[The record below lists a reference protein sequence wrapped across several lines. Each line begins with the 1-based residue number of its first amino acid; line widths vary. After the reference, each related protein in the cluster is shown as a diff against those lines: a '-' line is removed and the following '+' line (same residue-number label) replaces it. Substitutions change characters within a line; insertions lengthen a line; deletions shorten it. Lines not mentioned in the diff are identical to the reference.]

1 MKKYTFSEAR
11 KNLADLLEKAK
22 KGEKILITRKDG
34 SIFEIKALKTKRSP
48 LDVKGININ
57 ITKKE
62 IVDLIKEVRK
72 R

>member
-1 MKKYTFSEAR
+1 MKKYTYSEAR